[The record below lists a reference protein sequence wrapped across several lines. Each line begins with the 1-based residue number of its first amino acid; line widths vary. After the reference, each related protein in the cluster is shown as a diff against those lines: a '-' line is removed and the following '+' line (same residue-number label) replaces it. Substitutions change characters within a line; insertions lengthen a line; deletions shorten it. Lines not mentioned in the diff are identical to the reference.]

1 MVLILTTES
10 LSNISLSLIY
20 FFFCCAQVQAR
31 EREIQHSRDTKED
44 FNSRLQDISKKVK
57 LISLKLKQKAMDVEE
72 AKEETEVQ
80 HEYSTALEAVVQTC
94 PN

>member
-1 MVLILTTES
+1 M
-10 LSNISLSLIY
+10 
-20 FFFCCAQVQAR
+20 QAR
-31 EREIQHSRDTKED
+31 EREVQHSRDIKED

-80 HEYSTALEAVVQTC
+80 YEFSTASCGTDL
-94 PN
+94 P